1 MYRTYNEWRLTA
13 LAVCGDL
20 GAGQRDELKTALQ
33 SGSAVMINDTLLKI
47 DASTAFV
54 SEANPEG
61 RFVHAQNHLGLVVA
75 AAPTACGAGLDKA
88 IHWAE
93 EQLLAP
99 DT

>member
-1 MYRTYNEWRLTA
+1 MMQQLTA
-13 LAVCGDL
+13 LAACRDL
-20 GAGQRDELKTALQ
+20 GPGQRHDLRTALQ
-33 SGSAVMINDTLLKI
+33 SGRAVMINDTLLKI

-54 SEANPEG
+54 SDANPEG

-75 AAPTACGAGLDKA
+75 AAPTVCAAGLDNA

-99 DT
+99 